1 MKFLIDIGVNVLI
14 INSFV
19 FEWLNLFFLLRLI
32 DLSMRMVDGKCIG
45 IKGIVILILIFV
57 DVMVEYDFWIV
68 DIDEDIEGIF
78 GFDFL

>member
-1 MKFLIDIGVNVLI
+1 
-14 INSFV
+14 
-19 FEWLNLFFLLRLI
+19 
-32 DLSMRMVDGKCIG
+32 MRMVDGKCIG